1 MWKVRIAHIANKR
14 ICCVTKPL
22 LNTIIRVLWC
32 IYYLLDLSNLKIFTL
47 DEDAVI
53 LADDHKFCFCCLFWL
68 VFITPWPLGGSIT
81 SLPAFLDWGAR
92 RHHWLPCE
100 MRNERRISSWRRV
113 NYPTSS
119 WVLLTFGWSKLPT
132 RHDQSEDYPDPWVV
146 TPQLISCNPALI
158 SQTSFR
164 GEPVVISQNVDC
176 LFFLGYSNLSLKTTP
191 HGSSRKGKQ
200 PASCPNVVC
209 LLDKF
214 GGRENQRTIHPN
226 IKLKIIYYITASLTN
241 TALLESKHPGI
252 LKLLNPDPLS
262 HFLTLLSRAEIYWNM
277 CAMFTSKASES
288 F

>member
-1 MWKVRIAHIANKR
+1 M
-14 ICCVTKPL
+14 
-22 LNTIIRVLWC
+22 
-32 IYYLLDLSNLKIFTL
+32 
-47 DEDAVI
+47 
-53 LADDHKFCFCCLFWL
+53 
-68 VFITPWPLGGSIT
+68 
-81 SLPAFLDWGAR
+81 
-92 RHHWLPCE
+92 
-100 MRNERRISSWRRV
+100 
-113 NYPTSS
+113 
-119 WVLLTFGWSKLPT
+119 
-132 RHDQSEDYPDPWVV
+132 

-164 GEPVVISQNVDC
+164 EEPVVISRNVDC
-176 LFFLGYSNLSLKTTP
+176 LFFVGYSNLSLKTTP

-214 GGRENQRTIHPN
+214 GGRENQRTIHTN

-277 CAMFTSKASES
+277 CAMFTSKASKS

>member
-22 LNTIIRVLWC
+22 LNTILRVLWC

-113 NYPTSS
+113 II
-119 WVLLTFGWSKLPT
+119 
-132 RHDQSEDYPDPWVV
+132 
-146 TPQLISCNPALI
+146 TPHLAGYYLRLVEANFL
-158 SQTSFR
+158 R
-164 GEPVVISQNVDC
+164 GTTNQ
-176 LFFLGYSNLSLKTTP
+176 KTTQIR
-191 HGSSRKGKQ
+191 G
-200 PASCPNVVC
+200 
-209 LLDKF
+209 
-214 GGRENQRTIHPN
+214 
-226 IKLKIIYYITASLTN
+226 
-241 TALLESKHPGI
+241 
-252 LKLLNPDPLS
+252 
-262 HFLTLLSRAEIYWNM
+262 
-277 CAMFTSKASES
+277 
-288 F
+288 